1 MNRQPPELD
10 TDPGRSGLLETIEA
24 RFAAEDAA
32 RSVWLDARLGSGQ
45 RQPGTYPARRAQTV
59 CAECGLKSGH
69 HPGCTE
75 REVRASVDCASVDC
89 ETVVACH

>member
-1 MNRQPPELD
+1 MAGQTPELD
-10 TDPGRSGLLETIEA
+10 GDRGRSGLLETIAA

-32 RSVWLDARLGSGQ
+32 RAAWLDARLGTGR
-45 RQPGTYPARRAQTV
+45 RQPGSFPAPRLQTT

-75 REVRASVDCASVDC
+75 RGRRAPVASPAAVLVDA
-89 ETVVACH
+89 TH